1 MNQTIGV
8 AGCHHCV
15 CVTGLQQFSKNAN
28 LDTEGAVHDFRSRH
42 IVGCQS
48 LTGDVAACIQAED
61 RDLDTVSDGLVG
73 EAGAVE
79 GQNVVLVVRI

>member
-1 MNQTIGV
+1 M
-8 AGCHHCV
+8 
-15 CVTGLQQFSKNAN
+15 
-28 LDTEGAVHDFRSRH
+28 
-42 IVGCQS
+42 GCQS